1 MIPDE
6 GSAIGVITMQKV
18 DDLTKRVES
27 LEKHHKKWML
37 SPNLFKRSFSQFLN
51 IVFIAIL
58 SVLAVRC
65 EWKVLLLGNTG
76 GGNQRETASV
86 IYS

>member
-58 SVLAVRC
+58 LALIVRGSLY
-65 EWKVLLLGNTG
+65 LLQYLDTV
-76 GGNQRETASV
+76 QL
-86 IYS
+86 